1 MHFAPTRL
9 PEVICVDPRV
19 FTDGRGAFLET
30 WEARKFAAA
39 GIPENFVQD
48 NHSVSNRWVL
58 RGLHYQLPAPQG
70 KLVRVIAGEV
80 YDVAV
85 DLRRSSPR
93 FGQWVGVHLSA
104 ENRRE
109 LWVPVGFA
117 HGFLALTERAEV
129 IYKCTDYYAPASEQV
144 IAWNDAAL
152 GIEWPLPA
160 GVHPRLADRDR
171 DAPRLETAPVFP

>member
-1 MHFAPTRL
+1 MNFVPTRL
-9 PEVICVDPRV
+9 PEVICVEPRV

-30 WEARKFAAA
+30 WEARKFAAG
-39 GIPENFVQD
+39 GIPEQFLQD

-58 RGLHYQLPAPQG
+58 RGLHYQQPAPQG
-70 KLVRVIAGEV
+70 KLVRVVVGEV

-85 DLRRSSPR
+85 DIRRSSPR
-93 FGQWVGVHLSA
+93 FGSWVGVHLSA

-129 IYKCTDYYAPASEQV
+129 IYKCTDYYSPASERV
-144 IAWNDAAL
+144 IAWNDPAL

-160 GVHPRLADRDR
+160 GTEPLLAPRDR
-171 DAPRLETAPVFP
+171 DAPRLDTASVFP